1 VAAKVG
7 PVVVVAV
14 VVAVVAVVWRWGGG
28 GGSGGGGE
36 EGKLEGQPGV
46 SSRKEVSGVR
56 ARRRACVGRLGFC
69 GAAVGECSFSPTD
82 LRVAVLTTS
91 LSA

>member
-1 VAAKVG
+1 MAAKVG
-7 PVVVVAV
+7 PVV